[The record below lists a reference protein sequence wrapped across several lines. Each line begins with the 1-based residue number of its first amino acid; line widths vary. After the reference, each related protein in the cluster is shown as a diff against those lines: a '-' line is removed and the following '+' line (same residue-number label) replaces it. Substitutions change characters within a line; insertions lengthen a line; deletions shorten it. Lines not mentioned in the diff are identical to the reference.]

1 MAIEPSEPRR
11 DAVHGMT
18 PTTTRARMSCLEHF
32 RAEDGNVTASSDQNP
47 WAAPDQP
54 VPPSVVTVPPPPAL
68 AAEPTE
74 PPRSHRGRAS
84 VKEKAPVREKPVK
97 EAKTDEAWPT
107 REMMAGH
114 TTRPVRAAPVAYKA
128 ETPSRPTS
136 ALGLTGLVVFALL
149 AAFFAW
155 VTAEPLWLAVGHGR
169 HGTASAIQC
178 SGSGVSQ
185 RCVGDFT
192 TDTGI
197 VVERVA
203 LLGVDQADLAR
214 SEVPAQMVA
223 TTSDQAYVGA
233 ALRGLH
239 LRWVVGLVL
248 AMLCGVG
255 IALTTGAIRFRD
267 RRTRRAA
274 VATSLAAP
282 LLLLVGFLA
291 AAF

>member
-1 MAIEPSEPRR
+1 
-11 DAVHGMT
+11 MT
-18 PTTTRARMSCLEHF
+18 
-32 RAEDGNVTASSDQNP
+32 GSSDQEQ
-47 WAAPDQP
+47 WSAPDDRP
-54 VPPSVVTVPPPPAL
+54 VPPPVVTVAPPQAL
-68 AAEPTE
+68 AAEPA
-74 PPRSHRGRAS
+74 PPPPSQAPRSHRG
-84 VKEKAPVREKPVK
+84 KAAKP
-97 EAKTDEAWPT
+97 ADEPWPT

-114 TTRPVRAAPVAYKA
+114 ANRKNPAVRAAAYKA

-136 ALGLTGLVVFALL
+136 VLGLTGLVVFALL

-169 HGTASAIQC
+169 AGTATAIQC

-192 TDTGI
+192 SDAGL

-203 LLGVDQADLAR
+203 LRGVDQSDLSAQQALSAR
-214 SEVPAQMVA
+214 MVA
-223 TTSDQAYVGA
+223 AGSDQAYVGA

-239 LRWVVGLVL
+239 LRWGVGLLL
-248 AMLCGVG
+248 ALLCGVG
-255 IALTTGAIRFRD
+255 IALTSGAIRFRD

-274 VATSLAAP
+274 FATSLAAP

-291 AAF
+291 ASF